1 MRREREVMIAGID
14 WTGGGGRTV
23 CVCVSER
30 RPSERV
36 KNRFCRKGRV
46 FHFCFH
52 RYGGG
57 GMRIRGGAEEKW
69 PTVPWTKQKAIK

>member
-1 MRREREVMIAGID
+1 MRA
-14 WTGGGGRTV
+14 
-23 CVCVSER
+23 CACER

-36 KNRFCRKGRV
+36 KNRFRRKGRV

-52 RYGGG
+52 RYDGGV
-57 GMRIRGGAEEKW
+57 RVAAGAVEKW